1 MDAPKTPAGAG
12 GDEVRLVLPASPDFL
27 RLARVTAS
35 GLASRLGFTVDEV
48 EDLRLAIDELC
59 FALTGSEPPE
69 GHVELRY
76 RLLEGGL
83 EVTGVG
89 HFNGTASLPLT
100 LTDLS
105 ERILGALVD
114 EHELSAQD
122 GEPRFRLLKHRSR
135 A

>member
-1 MDAPKTPAGAG
+1 M
-12 GDEVRLVLPASPDFL
+12 

-59 FALTGSEPPE
+59 FALTGNEPPE
-69 GHVELRY
+69 GTVELQY

-83 EVTGVG
+83 EVRGYG
-89 HFNGTASLPLT
+89 HFSVAASLPLT

-105 ERILGALVD
+105 ERILDALVD
-114 EHELSAQD
+114 EHGLSSENGRPQ
-122 GEPRFRLLKHRSR
+122 FRLLKHRSR
-135 A
+135 TVA